1 MLVPG
6 FQDVQFHA
14 AVDPGGGHGADVRLE
29 ENDNDIRD
37 MEFNNTS
44 GKETKLDNGEMIS
57 LIIILC
63 CFCLYDIEY
72 EDESNIALFLY
83 CSGFQSTY

>member
-6 FQDVQFHA
+6 FQAVQFHV
-14 AVDPGGGHGADVRLE
+14 AVDPGGGHDADVRLE

-44 GKETKLDNGEMIS
+44 GKEKRLDNGEMI
-57 LIIILC
+57 
-63 CFCLYDIEY
+63 
-72 EDESNIALFLY
+72 
-83 CSGFQSTY
+83 